1 MSYSKKISGIPL
13 AEPEKFDVT
22 PGYRKYVI
30 TLMLMVYIVNFVDR
44 QIFSILI
51 EPIRADIHLS
61 DTQLGLL
68 GGIAFAIFYTFA
80 GIPIA
85 RWADVGVRK
94 NIVAL
99 ALVIWSGMTM
109 FTGTAKG
116 FGGLMLAR
124 IGVGIGEAGCS
135 PPIHSLIS
143 DYFPPEKR
151 ATALSI
157 YSLGIPIGGA
167 IGTLAGGWIGAE
179 YGWRMAFFLVGLPGI
194 ILSLVVF
201 FTLREPPRG
210 HSDPVV
216 VENTPNN
223 ANESL
228 PLGQV
233 IRFMWSMPSFRHLSF
248 AGALHAFVGYGVA
261 LFLPSFFIRVHGFSL
276 KETSTYLFA
285 IGLTGMIG
293 TFLGGYLGDRY
304 GKTDKRW
311 YMGIPGIATLMAV
324 PFAVL
329 FYTTDNPMLALL
341 FAIPGYI
348 LGPMYLG
355 PTFAMTQSLVT
366 PAMRALASAILLFV
380 LNLIGLGL
388 GPVAAGALSDLLK
401 PEYGEMSI
409 RYSLFILAVVGN
421 FWSAIHYY
429 LASRTLRKD
438 LTARDALSAVTSS

>member
-1 MSYSKKISGIPL
+1 MSDKATKQS
-13 AEPEKFDVT
+13 EHEFTVT
-22 PGYRKYVI
+22 PHYRTYVLV
-30 TLMLMVYIVNFVDR
+30 LMLMVYIVNFVDR

-51 EPIRADIHLS
+51 EPIRAEIELS

-85 RWADVGVRK
+85 RWADVGTRK

-116 FGGLMLAR
+116 FGGLLLAR
-124 IGVGIGEAGCS
+124 VGVGIGEAGCS

-151 ATALSI
+151 ATALSV

-167 IGTLAGGWIGAE
+167 IGTLAGGWIGATF
-179 YGWRMAFFLVGLPGI
+179 GWRTAFYIVGLPGI
-194 ILSLVVF
+194 VLSVIVF

-210 HSDPVV
+210 LSDPAPEVV
-216 VENTPNN
+216 KEKSDKPD
-223 ANESL
+223 ESM
-228 PLGQV
+228 PLKEVVQ
-233 IRFMWSMPSFRHLSF
+233 FMWGLKSFRHLSI

-276 KETSTYLFA
+276 KETSTYLFL
-285 IGLTGMIG
+285 IGLTGMVG

-304 GKTDKRW
+304 GQTDKRW
-311 YMGIPGIATLMAV
+311 YMGIPGIATLVSV
-324 PFAVL
+324 PFAIAFYMTDDPVIAL
-329 FYTTDNPMLALL
+329 FLAV
-341 FAIPGYI
+341 PGAI

-388 GPVAAGALSDLLK
+388 GPVAAGALSDFLK

-409 RYSLFILAVVGN
+409 RYSLFILAVFGN
-421 FWSAIHYY
+421 LWSASHYY
-429 LASRTLRKD
+429 FASKTLRND
-438 LTARDALSAVTSS
+438 LLARDALVSVTRSS